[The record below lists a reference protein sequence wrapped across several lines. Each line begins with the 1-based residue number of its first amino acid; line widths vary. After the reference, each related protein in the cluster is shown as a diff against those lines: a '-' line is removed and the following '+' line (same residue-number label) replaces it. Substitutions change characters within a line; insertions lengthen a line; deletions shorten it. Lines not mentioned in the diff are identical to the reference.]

1 MYLDVEVFNQTELKN
16 IKLKPLRDAA
26 LLVLNDKGI
35 KNAVLNIVL
44 LNTEDIQNMNNEY
57 LQHNYPTDVISF
69 NLKDVN
75 IDEKYNEILGED
87 DTDFDGEIYI
97 GVDVAIENGKKF
109 KVSLTNEL
117 VRLTIHGTLHILG
130 MNDEAPEEKQLMT
143 ERENYYLN
151 ELKNRK
157 KA

>member
-1 MYLDVEVFNQTELKN
+1 
-16 IKLKPLRDAA
+16 LRDAA
-26 LLVLNDKGI
+26 TLVLTDKGI

-44 LNTEDIQNMNNEY
+44 LNAEDIKNMNNEY
-57 LQHNYPTDVISF
+57 LQHNYATDVISF

-75 IDEKYNEILGED
+75 TDVKYDAILGEE

-97 GVDVAIENGKKF
+97 GLDVAIGNAKNF

-117 VRLTIHGTLHILG
+117 VRLSVHGTLHILG
-130 MNDEAPEEKQLMT
+130 MNDETSEEKQLMT
-143 ERENYYLN
+143 EGENYYLN
-151 ELKNRK
+151 ELKNTQN